1 MKMKN
6 RLIFTLFFLFYL
18 GLVLFLCLFRFSG
31 GPELD
36 LGRHWFGIRLDRY
49 VHALMF
55 LPYPVTAWFVC
66 RAACRPA
73 FLHRY
78 AVTVSLVSGLVF
90 AAGTEL
96 LQECLTTYRDGDPGD
111 LVADLAGLL
120 AGTLLVRLAGPALLR
135 LTGRLQMLKV
145 FNQSKSK

>member
-1 MKMKN
+1 MKN
-6 RLIFTLFFLFYL
+6 RLIFILFFLLYL
-18 GLVLFLCLFRFSG
+18 GLVLFLCLFRFSS

-36 LGRHWFGIRLDRY
+36 LGRYLFGIRLDRY

-66 RAACRPA
+66 RTACRSA
-73 FLHRY
+73 FLQRY
-78 AVTVSLVSGLVF
+78 AVAVSLVSGLVF

-96 LQECLTTYRDGDPGD
+96 LQEYLTTYRDGDPGD

-120 AGTLLVRLAGPALLR
+120 AGTLLVRFAGPSLLR
-135 LTGRLQMLKV
+135 LAGHLHLLKI
-145 FNQSKSK
+145 FNQFQSK